1 MSEPRVYVD
10 IDLNEGAAATLGD
23 AVYHHLIVVLRRIRG
38 DAITLFNGRGGEYAA
53 TIDSVARRKLVVSI
67 GSLRDVNRESSLPVT
82 LAQAVS
88 KGERMD
94 YTIQK
99 AVELGVTAIQP
110 LITERVV
117 VRLDAERW
125 ARKQE
130 HWQSVATA
138 ACEQSGRTRVPKVAP
153 VLDLNDWLTASPPEA
168 LRLVLAPDDGT
179 RGQAPGAGSDSVRR
193 SANQPVVLLVGPEGG
208 FSELEVK
215 LVDLTGFIGLALGP
229 RVLRTETAGVVALAV
244 LQSQWGDLGSAL
256 TQGQ

>member
-10 IDLNEGAAATLGD
+10 VDLAEGTTVTLGD

-53 TIDSVARRKLVVSI
+53 TIESVARRKLDLRI
-67 GSLRDVNRESSLPVT
+67 GSLRDANRESALPVT

-94 YTIQK
+94 FTIQK
-99 AVELGVTAIQP
+99 AVELGVTSIQP
-110 LITERVV
+110 LLTDRVV

-125 ARKQE
+125 ARKRE

-138 ACEQSGRTRVPKVAP
+138 AAEQSGRTVAPKVAP
-153 VLDLNDWLTASPPEA
+153 VADLRDWLTAMPADA
-168 LRLVLAPDDGT
+168 LRLVLSPDTGT
-179 RGQAPGAGSDSVRR
+179 RGLAPTAGHSPLRR
-193 SANQPVVLLVGPEGG
+193 NANQPVVLLVGPEGG
-208 FSELEVK
+208 LSESELS
-215 LVDLTGFIGLALGP
+215 LVDVVGFTGLALGP
-229 RVLRTETAGVVALAV
+229 RVLRTETAGMVALAV

-256 TQGQ
+256 TQGK